1 MAEIDQIVKATVG
14 EIERF
19 LNTKRVVGDPI
30 VAGDYTIIPLVS
42 VGFGFGAGTGSGK
55 GKEAEKRQG
64 TGDGTGGG
72 GGVKP
77 VALIIVSKDGVRVEP
92 LKRGATPVL
101 EKVVETIGKA
111 AQKRKE
117 SSE

>member
-1 MAEIDQIVKATVG
+1 MAEIEQIIKATVG

-19 LNTKRVVGDPI
+19 LNSKRVVGDPI
-30 VAGDYTIIPLVS
+30 VAGEYTIIPLVS
-42 VGFGFGAGTGSGK
+42 VGFGFGAGSGTGK
-55 GKEAEKRQG
+55 GKEVEKREG

-77 VALIIVSKDGVRVEP
+77 VAVIVITKDGVRVEP